1 MSENISIIDKLI
13 QLSKIFKKGFT
24 IEIQDNNIQQYNSNK
39 HKYFPYVVSYQTIIT
54 IDYNKLEPRIKYFKI
69 KYLDKQL
76 RFSFI
81 SGWFD
86 KDNNIYYIEFNRLF
100 SSLNHAIAEAKKYKQ
115 KYVYDLNEGKEIK
128 VVQ

>member
-1 MSENISIIDKLI
+1 MSENINIIDKLI

-24 IEIQDNNIQQYNSNK
+24 IQVHDNKILQYNNK
-39 HKYFPYVVSYQTIIT
+39 QYHYVVSYQTIIT
-54 IDYNKLEPRIKYFKI
+54 IDYNKIEPQIKYFKV
-69 KYLDKQL
+69 KDLDKQL

-81 SGWFD
+81 GAWLD
-86 KDNNIYYIEFNRLF
+86 KAENIYYIEFNRIF

-115 KYVYDLNEGKEIK
+115 KYVYDLNAGREIK